1 MGQVIDMA
9 SRKLADG
16 ETVTDKARDYDS
28 VAAVWHGAP
37 EMVLEVAKSHSL
49 DYCDCA
55 AYTIH
60 SLLREAEGAAEK
72 HEKAAQLLD
81 FIRNEFFAGEE

>member
-1 MGQVIDMA
+1 MGQVIDIT
-9 SRKLADG
+9 SRKLEDG
-16 ETVTDKARDYDS
+16 EAAKDSARDYDS

-37 EMVLEVAKSHSL
+37 EMVLEIAKSHSM

-60 SLLREAEGAAEK
+60 SLLREAEDAAEK
-72 HEKAAQLLD
+72 HQKAADLLD
-81 FIRNEFFAGEE
+81 FIRSEFFAGEE